1 MMSVRAIRGATT
13 IKENTADEI
22 YEATSELFQEILKQ
36 NQIVDAETLISV
48 IITVTEDITAAFP
61 ARAVRVTPG
70 FELVPVMGMQE
81 IPVPGAP
88 LKCIRM
94 MVQAN
99 LDKSLA
105 EIEHIYLNDAV
116 RLRPDLVERKDS

>member
-1 MMSVRAIRGATT
+1 MSVRAIRGATT

>member
-1 MMSVRAIRGATT
+1 MNVRAIRGATT
-13 IKENTADEI
+13 IEQNTASEI

-36 NQIVDAETLISV
+36 NQIADAEALISV
-48 IITVTEDITAAFP
+48 IITVTEDINAAFP

-81 IPVPGAP
+81 IPVKGAP
-88 LKCIRM
+88 VRCIRM

-99 LDKSLA
+99 IDKPLA
-105 EIEHIYLNDAV
+105 EIEHIYLKDAV

>member
-1 MMSVRAIRGATT
+1 MRAIRGATT

-22 YEATSELFQEILKQ
+22 YEATSELFQEILKK

-48 IITVTEDITAAFP
+48 IITVTEDINAAFP

-94 MVQAN
+94 MVQASV
-99 LDKSLA
+99 DKSLA
-105 EIEHIYLNDAV
+105 EIEHVYLNDAV
-116 RLRPDLVERKDS
+116 RLRPDLAERKDS